1 MNCISSI
8 NYCIFIYSSINFQ
21 KIGGDKNGEQPLF
34 EREQVKNAKEIMR
47 PFVLRR
53 LKVEV
58 LRDLP
63 YKKDEIIRCA
73 LIEKQQSMYN
83 KLVAQFSAEASEIT
97 DVNGTGM
104 MMQLRKLANHP
115 LLVRDYYD
123 EKKLKVCIQSMK
135 LFLSR

>member
-1 MNCISSI
+1 
-8 NYCIFIYSSINFQ
+8 
-21 KIGGDKNGEQPLF
+21 
-34 EREQVKNAKEIMR
+34 MR

-53 LKVEV
+53 LKSQV

-97 DVNGTGM
+97 EVNGTGM

-123 EKKLKVCIQSMK
+123 EKKLKVIII
-135 LFLSR
+135 LYIYIYIYI

>member
-1 MNCISSI
+1 M
-8 NYCIFIYSSINFQ
+8 
-21 KIGGDKNGEQPLF
+21 F

-63 YKKDEIIRCA
+63 HKKDEIIRCT

-115 LLVRDYYD
+115 LLIRDYYD
-123 EKKLKVCIQSMK
+123 ENKLNVCMQ
-135 LFLSR
+135 FLSIGIFFNWYMIYYKLSIIRL

>member
-1 MNCISSI
+1 MA
-8 NYCIFIYSSINFQ
+8 
-21 KIGGDKNGEQPLF
+21 GDKKDGEQPFF

-53 LKVEV
+53 LKTEV

-63 YKKDEIIRCA
+63 YKKDEIKRCE
-73 LIEKQQSMYN
+73 LTEKQQSMYK

-123 EKKLKVCIQSMK
+123 EPKLKVCTCV
-135 LFLSR
+135 